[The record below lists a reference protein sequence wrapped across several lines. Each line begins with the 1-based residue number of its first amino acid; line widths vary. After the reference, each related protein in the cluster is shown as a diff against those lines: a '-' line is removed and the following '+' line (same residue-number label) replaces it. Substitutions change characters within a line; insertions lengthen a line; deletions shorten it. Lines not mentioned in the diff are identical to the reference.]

1 MWLRVCRWLG
11 PTAWRPRWR
20 SGEGERGIISVMSVK
35 FDDDGT
41 FTGEEVE
48 RRAEPRGSVSGLLAT
63 LPDGRQV
70 DVLEISSKGVF
81 AAVSQPE
88 LFLLG
93 DVIDITVA
101 FGDDAFGGRV
111 EVIRKEI
118 HPRRG
123 VAMRII
129 HISPAAEETLKS
141 ILERV

>member
-1 MWLRVCRWLG
+1 ML
-11 PTAWRPRWR
+11 A
-20 SGEGERGIISVMSVK
+20 MSVQ

-48 RRAEPRGSVSGLLAT
+48 RRAEPRGSIGGLLAT
-63 LPDGRQV
+63 LPDARQV

-81 AAVSQPE
+81 AAVSPPE

-93 DVIDITVA
+93 DIIDITVT
-101 FGDDAFGGRV
+101 FDSDAFAARV

-118 HPRRG
+118 HPRSG

-129 HISPAAEETLKS
+129 HISPAAEETLKR